1 MSQLSL
7 LPVVSVVNGQPVAS
21 SLEVATYFD
30 IRHDHVLRDIRNLL
44 KSEEPN
50 AVSLPKSG
58 EPNAVSL
65 LKSEQPNAVSLLKS
79 GQPNGFLASSFF
91 MSEYMNRGKSYPMY
105 LMTKNG
111 FTLLAFGFRTPRARE
126 FQIAYINAFD
136 AMAERLSRLNDAET
150 LARGR
155 LEAATHLVG
164 SRAALAD
171 VALAL
176 LDEGLTQRQAAK
188 LLHVSRHV
196 VYRLKKRFA
205 FLSSGNAR
213 EVQA

>member
-21 SLEVATYFD
+21 SLDVASYFD
-30 IRHDHVLRDIRNLL
+30 IRHNHALRDIRNLL
-44 KSEEPN
+44 ANEATD
-50 AVSLPKSG
+50 AVSLS
-58 EPNAVSL
+58 
-65 LKSEQPNAVSLLKS
+65 KS

-176 LDEGLTQRQAAK
+176 LDEGLTQRQAAE